1 MNPIGA
7 QAWRVAATVAVL
19 VTWAVASHLGSA
31 GMVGANFAALVAVLP
46 LVVAAVVLLWQWRGA
61 GGRAAGLGALAAL
74 LVALWPLLKSNAAL
88 LYYLEHVGSL
98 LALAVL
104 FGRSLFG
111 AGDALVTSMAR
122 AIYGGTLSERKQR
135 YTRRVTLA
143 WALFFLA
150 NAVVSTAL
158 FWLTP
163 VRIWSI
169 HAHLLMGPLVALM
182 FLGEHLVRLRVLPPH
197 ERPKLTDVVRAYRQ
211 RAGDRALQARDTEL
225 RP

>member
-1 MNPIGA
+1 MNLIGA

-31 GMVGANFAALVAVLP
+31 GIVGADFAALVAVLP
-46 LVVAAVVLLWQWRGA
+46 LALAAVVLLWQWRGA
-61 GGRAAGLGALAAL
+61 GGRAAGLAAQAAL
-74 LVALWPLLKSNAAL
+74 LVALWPLLRSNAAL

-111 AGDALVTSMAR
+111 VGDALVTSMAR

-135 YTRRVTLA
+135 YTRQVTLA
-143 WALFFLA
+143 WTLFFLA
-150 NAVVSTAL
+150 NAALSTAL

-182 FLGEHLVRLRVLPPH
+182 FLGEYLVRLWVLPPH
-197 ERPKLTDVVRAYRQ
+197 ERPKLTDVVRAYQQ
-211 RAGDRALQARDTEL
+211 RAGNHALHARDTEL

>member
-61 GGRAAGLGALAAL
+61 GGRVAGLAALVVL

-111 AGDALVTSMAR
+111 VGDALVTSMAR
-122 AIYGGTLSERKQR
+122 TIYGDTLSDRKQR
-135 YTRRVTLA
+135 YTRQVTLA
-143 WALFFLA
+143 WTVFFLA
-150 NAVVSTAL
+150 NALVSSAL
-158 FWLTP
+158 FWLAP

-182 FLGEHLVRLRVLPPH
+182 FLGEHLVRLRALPPH
-197 ERPKLTDVVRAYRQ
+197 ERPKLTEVLRAYRQ
-211 RAGDRALQARDTEL
+211 RAGDRPLRAHDTEL

>member
-7 QAWRVAATVAVL
+7 QAWRMAATVAVL

-61 GGRAAGLGALAAL
+61 GRRFAGLAALVAL
-74 LVALWPLLKSNAAL
+74 LVALWPLLKSNTTL

-111 AGDALVTSMAR
+111 VGDALVTSMAR
-122 AIYGGTLSERKQR
+122 AIYGGTLSDRKQR

-143 WALFFLA
+143 WTLFFLA
-150 NAVVSTAL
+150 NALVSTVL
-158 FWLTP
+158 FWLAP

-182 FLGEHLVRLRVLPPH
+182 FLGEHLVRLRALPPH
-197 ERPKLTDVVRAYRQ
+197 ERPKLTDVLRAYRE
-211 RAGDRALQARDTEL
+211 RAGSLPLQAHDTEL

>member
-7 QAWRVAATVAVL
+7 QAWRVAATVVVL

-31 GMVGANFAALVAVLP
+31 GMVGANFAALVAVFP
-46 LVVAAVVLLWQWRGA
+46 LVVAAGVLLWQWRGA
-61 GGRAAGLGALAAL
+61 GGRVAGLAALVAL

-111 AGDALVTSMAR
+111 VGDALVTSMAR
-122 AIYGGTLSERKQR
+122 TIYGGTLSERKKR
-135 YTRRVTLA
+135 YTRQVTLA
-143 WALFFLA
+143 WTVFFLA
-150 NAVVSTAL
+150 NALVSTAL
-158 FWLTP
+158 FWLAP

-182 FLGEHLVRLRVLPPH
+182 FLGEHLVRLRALPPH
-197 ERPKLTDVVRAYRQ
+197 ERPKLTDVLRAYRE
-211 RAGDRALQARDTEL
+211 RAGGLPLRAHDTEL